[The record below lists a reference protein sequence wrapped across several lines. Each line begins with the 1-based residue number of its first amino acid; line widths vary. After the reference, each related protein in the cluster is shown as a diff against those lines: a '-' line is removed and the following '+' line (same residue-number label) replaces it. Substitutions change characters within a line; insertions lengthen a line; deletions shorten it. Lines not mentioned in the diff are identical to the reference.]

1 MPATTNQEWLDLPTA
16 AEYVGQSVRW
26 IKARIYSGEIPWYN
40 PTSRK
45 SFVKKSDLDA
55 YLESGRRER
64 MSPTDLADEAEIQWE
79 E

>member
-1 MPATTNQEWLDLPTA
+1 MPTVTQEWLDLPAA

-26 IKARIYSGEIPWYN
+26 IKARIYSGQIPWYN

-55 YLESGRRER
+55 FLESGRVER
-64 MSPTDLADEAEIQWE
+64 VDPTSIADEHEVEWDA
-79 E
+79 